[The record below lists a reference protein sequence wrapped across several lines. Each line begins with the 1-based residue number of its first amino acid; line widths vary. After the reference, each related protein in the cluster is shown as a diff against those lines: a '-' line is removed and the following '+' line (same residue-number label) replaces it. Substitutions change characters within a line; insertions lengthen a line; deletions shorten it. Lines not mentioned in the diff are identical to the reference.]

1 MSHRGSAFRAA
12 CAGWAGFTP
21 SPKGKVLPI
30 ARDEKGRCDNRPPVS
45 RDQAARR
52 FLFVLLI
59 ASLVL
64 VGYVAWPIATPLLLA
79 GVFAVVLMPVQ
90 ARLRRWLGGRN
101 ALAAGLLVV
110 AVLFLVVGPL
120 LGLTAVLVKE
130 ATDGVRFVVDIVR
143 SQGVTG
149 LLDALPAPFD
159 AYARL
164 ALERLGD
171 LGQFMQKHI
180 TEQGPRAASAVASAL
195 LATGSLLFD
204 LAMMLIALFFLLVSG
219 KDFVTWV
226 DSVSPLRPAQ
236 TRELLAGFRK
246 VSYAVMVATAA
257 VQTAVALVG
266 YLIARVPHPIFFA
279 GVTFFVALIP
289 AVGAAGVC
297 LFAALILLATGH
309 PYMSIFLAIWGVA
322 VVGLIDNVVKP
333 YLIKGELEMGGAVVF
348 FALIGG
354 IGAFGM
360 AGLLIGP
367 LAVATFLTLL
377 RMYRRDFVS

>member
-1 MSHRGSAFRAA
+1 
-12 CAGWAGFTP
+12 
-21 SPKGKVLPI
+21 
-30 ARDEKGRCDNRPPVS
+30 VS

-59 ASLVL
+59 ASLL
-64 VGYVAWPIATPLLLA
+64 LAGYVAWPLATPLLLA
-79 GVFAVVLMPVQ
+79 GVLALVLAPDQ
-90 ARLRRWLGGRN
+90 ARLTRWLRGRN
-101 ALAAGLLVV
+101 ALAAGLIVL

-130 ATDGVRFVVDIVR
+130 ATDGVRFIIETVR
-143 SQGVTG
+143 SQGVAG
-149 LLDALPAPFD
+149 LVEALPVPLD
-159 AYARL
+159 AYARF

-171 LGQFMQKHI
+171 LGQLLQKHA
-180 TEQGPRAASAVASAL
+180 TEQGPRAASAVAGAL
-195 LATGSLLFD
+195 VATGSLVFD

-219 KDFVTWV
+219 KDFFAWIE
-226 DSVSPLRPAQ
+226 SVSPLRPGQ
-236 TRELLAGFRK
+236 TRELLTEFRK
-246 VSYAVMVATAA
+246 VSYAVIVASMATAA
-257 VQTAVALVG
+257 VQTAVAFVG
-266 YLIARVPHPIFFA
+266 YLIAAVPHPVFFA
-279 GVTFFVALIP
+279 GLTFFVALIP

-309 PYMSIFLAIWGVA
+309 PYMSLFLAVWGVA

-333 YLIKGELEMGGAVVF
+333 YLIKGELELGGAVVF

-377 RMYRRDFVS
+377 RMYRRDFIS